1 MRHPD
6 FPVPPQTDS
15 FASWEA
21 SLRLAFARRGE
32 RTVLATCRH
41 QGPLRVQKA
50 LYPEGEGVCPAVMLH
65 PPAGIA
71 GGDVLDINIE
81 LGADAHAVLTTPG
94 ATKWYKS
101 LGRTAT
107 QRVAIR
113 AETGARL
120 DWVPQE
126 NIVFNQACPIIDL
139 TLDLA
144 PGATAIGWDATMLGR
159 HAAGE
164 SWAEGRIVLRTALR
178 CNGQPLWIE
187 SAAFD
192 AQSPVLNATTGM
204 AGFHVVGTLWAV
216 GEGATEALAESMAEH
231 LPYNDDL
238 RAGVT
243 CLTQDAPGLPNVLL
257 LRVLARRPED
267 ARALLAQTWLALR
280 EPMHGVAGRPLRLW
294 ST

>member
-1 MRHPD
+1 M
-6 FPVPPQTDS
+6 
-15 FASWEA
+15 
-21 SLRLAFARRGE
+21 
-32 RTVLATCRH
+32 
-41 QGPLRVQKA
+41 QKA
-50 LYPEGEGVCPAVMLH
+50 LYPEGEGVCHVVMLH

-71 GGDVLDINIE
+71 GGDVLDIDIE
-81 LGADAHAVLTTPG
+81 LGAGAHALLTTPG

-113 AETGARL
+113 VEEGARL
-120 DWVPQE
+120 DWLPQE
-126 NIVFNQACPIIDL
+126 NIVFNQACPVIDL

-144 PGATAIGWDATMLGR
+144 PGATAIGWDTTMLGR

-164 SWAEGRIVLRTALR
+164 SWGEGRIAMRTELR

-192 AQSPVLNATTGM
+192 AQSPVLNTTTGM

-216 GEGATEALAESMAEH
+216 GEGATEALAEAMAEH
-231 LPYNDDL
+231 LPYNDIL

-243 CLTQDAPGLPNVLL
+243 CLTQDIPGLPNVFL

-267 ARALLAQTWLALR
+267 ARALLSQTWLALR

-294 ST
+294 AT

>member
-6 FPVPPQTDS
+6 FPAPPRIDA
-15 FASWEA
+15 FACWEA
-21 SLRLAFARRGE
+21 TLRLAFARRGE
-32 RTVLATCRH
+32 RTVLASCRH

-50 LYPEGEGVCPAVMLH
+50 LYPEGEGVCHVVLLH

-71 GGDVLDINIE
+71 GGDVLDIGIE

-113 AETGARL
+113 LDAGARL
-120 DWVPQE
+120 DWLPQE

-144 PGATAIGWDATMLGR
+144 PGATAIGWDTTMLGR

-164 SWAEGRIVLRTALR
+164 SWQTGHVAMHTRLR
-178 CNGQPLWIE
+178 CEGQPLWIE
-187 SAAFD
+187 AAAFD
-192 AQSPVLNATTGM
+192 AQSPVLGATTGM

-216 GEGATEALAESMAEH
+216 GEGATEALAETLAEQ
-231 LPYNDDL
+231 LPYNDDI
-238 RAGVT
+238 RAGAT
-243 CLTQDAPGLPNVLL
+243 CLVQERPGRPSVLL
-257 LRVLARRPED
+257 LRVLARRPEA
-267 ARALLAQTWLALR
+267 ARALLSQTWLALR
-280 EPMHGVAGRPLRLW
+280 EPIHGVAGSPLRLW
-294 ST
+294 AT

>member
-6 FPVPPQTDS
+6 FPAPPRIDA
-15 FASWEA
+15 FACWEA
-21 SLRLAFARRGE
+21 TLRLAFARRGE
-32 RTVLATCRH
+32 RTVLASCRH

-50 LYPEGEGVCPAVMLH
+50 LYPEGEGVCHVVLLH

-71 GGDVLDINIE
+71 GGDVLDIGIE

-113 AETGARL
+113 LDAGARL
-120 DWVPQE
+120 DWLPQE

-144 PGATAIGWDATMLGR
+144 PGATAIGWDTTMLGR

-164 SWAEGRIVLRTALR
+164 SCQTGHVAMHTRLR
-178 CNGQPLWIE
+178 CEGQPLWIE
-187 SAAFD
+187 AAAFD
-192 AQSPVLNATTGM
+192 AQSPVLGAATGM

-216 GEGATEALAESMAEH
+216 GEGATEALAETLAEQ
-231 LPYNDDL
+231 LPYNDDI
-238 RAGVT
+238 RAGAT
-243 CLTQDAPGLPNVLL
+243 CLVQERPGRPSVLL
-257 LRVLARRPED
+257 LRVLARRPEA
-267 ARALLAQTWLALR
+267 ARALLSQTWLALR
-280 EPMHGVAGRPLRLW
+280 EPIHGVAGRPLRLW
-294 ST
+294 AT

>member
-1 MRHPD
+1 M
-6 FPVPPQTDS
+6 
-15 FASWEA
+15 
-21 SLRLAFARRGE
+21 
-32 RTVLATCRH
+32 LATCRH

-50 LYPEGEGVCPAVMLH
+50 LYPEGEGICHVVMLH

-71 GGDVLDINIE
+71 GGDVLDIDID
-81 LGADAHAVLTTPG
+81 LGAGAHAVLTTPG

-113 AETGARL
+113 VDEDARL
-120 DWVPQE
+120 DWLPQE

-144 PGATAIGWDATMLGR
+144 LGATAIGWDTTMLGR

-164 SWAEGRIVLRTALR
+164 SWAEGSIAMRTELR

-192 AQSPVLNATTGM
+192 AQSPLLNATTGM

-216 GEGATEALAESMAEH
+216 GEGATEALAETMAEH
-231 LPYNDDL
+231 LPYNDTL

-243 CLTQDAPGLPNVLL
+243 CLTHDVPGLPNVLL

-267 ARALLAQTWLALR
+267 ARALLSQTWLTLR
-280 EPMHGVAGRPLRLW
+280 EPIHGVAGRPLRLW

>member
-6 FPVPPQTDS
+6 FPVPPRIDAFS
-15 FASWEA
+15 SWEA
-21 SLRLAFARRGE
+21 TLRLAFARRGE
-32 RTVLATCRH
+32 RTVLASCRH

-50 LYPEGEGVCPAVMLH
+50 LYPEGEGVCHVVLLH

-71 GGDVLDINIE
+71 GGDVLDIGIG

-113 AETGARL
+113 LDAGARL
-120 DWVPQE
+120 DWLPQE

-144 PGATAIGWDATMLGR
+144 SGATAIGWDTTMLGR

-164 SWAEGRIVLRTALR
+164 SWQAGHIAMHTRLR
-178 CNGQPLWIE
+178 CEGQPLWIE
-187 SAAFD
+187 AAAFD
-192 AQSPVLNATTGM
+192 AQSPVLGATMGM

-216 GEGATEALAESMAEH
+216 GEGATEALAETLAEQ
-231 LPYNDDL
+231 LPYNDDI
-238 RAGVT
+238 RAGAT
-243 CLTQDAPGLPNVLL
+243 CLVQERSGRPNVLL
-257 LRVLARRPED
+257 LRVLARRPEA
-267 ARALLAQTWLALR
+267 ARALLSQTWLALR
-280 EPMHGVAGRPLRLW
+280 EPIHSVAGRPLRLW
-294 ST
+294 AT

>member
-6 FPVPPQTDS
+6 FPVPPQAAS

-21 SLRLAFARRGE
+21 SLRLAFARRGG
-32 RTVLATCRH
+32 RTVLASCRH

-50 LYPEGEGVCPAVMLH
+50 LYPEGEGVCHVVMLH
-65 PPAGIA
+65 PPACIA
-71 GGDVLDINIE
+71 GGDVLDIDIE

-113 AETGARL
+113 LDAGARL
-120 DWVPQE
+120 DWLPQE

-144 PGATAIGWDATMLGR
+144 PGATAIGWDTTMLGR

-164 SWAEGRIVLRTALR
+164 SWAEGNIAMRTDVR
-178 CNGQPLWIE
+178 SNGRPLWIE
-187 SAAFD
+187 AAAFD
-192 AQSPVLNATTGM
+192 AQSPMLNATTGM

-216 GEGATEALAESMAEH
+216 GEGATEALAEAMAEH

-243 CLTQDAPGLPNVLL
+243 CLTQDVPGLPNVLL
-257 LRVLARRPED
+257 LRILARRPED
-267 ARALLAQTWLALR
+267 ARTLLSQTWLALR
-280 EPMHGVAGRPLRLW
+280 EPIHGVAGRPLRLW
-294 ST
+294 AT

>member
-21 SLRLAFARRGE
+21 SLHLAFARRGE

-50 LYPEGEGVCPAVMLH
+50 LYPEGEGVCHAVMLH

-71 GGDVLDINIE
+71 GGDVLDIDIE

-113 AETGARL
+113 AEAGARL
-120 DWVPQE
+120 DWLPQE
-126 NIVFNQACPIIDL
+126 NIVFNQARPIIDL
-139 TLDLA
+139 TLDL
-144 PGATAIGWDATMLGR
+144 
-159 HAAGE
+159 
-164 SWAEGRIVLRTALR
+164 
-178 CNGQPLWIE
+178 
-187 SAAFD
+187 
-192 AQSPVLNATTGM
+192 
-204 AGFHVVGTLWAV
+204 
-216 GEGATEALAESMAEH
+216 
-231 LPYNDDL
+231 
-238 RAGVT
+238 
-243 CLTQDAPGLPNVLL
+243 APGLPNVLL

-267 ARALLAQTWLALR
+267 ARALLSQTWLALR

>member
-6 FPVPPQTDS
+6 FPVPPRIDA

-21 SLRLAFARRGE
+21 SLRLAFARRGG
-32 RTVLATCRH
+32 RTVLASCRH
-41 QGPLRVQKA
+41 RGPLRVQKA
-50 LYPEGEGVCPAVMLH
+50 LYPEGEGVCHVVLLH

-71 GGDVLDINIE
+71 GGDVLDIGIE

-101 LGRTAT
+101 PGRTAT
-107 QRVAIR
+107 QQVAIR
-113 AETGARL
+113 LDAGARL
-120 DWVPQE
+120 DWLPQE
-126 NIVFNQACPIIDL
+126 NIVFNQAHPVIDL

-144 PGATAIGWDATMLGR
+144 PGATAIGWDTTMLGR

-164 SWAEGRIVLRTALR
+164 SWQEGSIAMHTRLR
-178 CNGQPLWIE
+178 CEGQPLWIE
-187 SAAFD
+187 STAFD
-192 AQSPVLNATTGM
+192 AQSPVLGATTGM

-216 GEGATEALAESMAEH
+216 GEGVTEALAEALAEQ
-231 LPYNDDL
+231 LPYRDDL

-243 CLTQDAPGLPNVLL
+243 CLTQDAPGRPSVLL

-267 ARALLAQTWLALR
+267 ARVLLSKTWLALR
-280 EPMHGVAGRPLRLW
+280 EPIHGVAGRPLRLW
-294 ST
+294 AT

>member
-6 FPVPPQTDS
+6 FPVPPQAAS

-21 SLRLAFARRGE
+21 SLRLAFARREE

-50 LYPEGEGVCPAVMLH
+50 LYPEGEGICHVVMLH

-71 GGDVLDINIE
+71 GGDVLDIDID
-81 LGADAHAVLTTPG
+81 LGAGAHAVLTTPG

-113 AETGARL
+113 VDEDARL
-120 DWVPQE
+120 DWLPQE

-144 PGATAIGWDATMLGR
+144 PGATAIGWDTTMLGR

-164 SWAEGRIVLRTALR
+164 SWAEGSIAMRTELR

-192 AQSPVLNATTGM
+192 AQSPLLNATTGM

-216 GEGATEALAESMAEH
+216 GEGATEALAETMAEH
-231 LPYNDDL
+231 LPYNDTL

-243 CLTQDAPGLPNVLL
+243 CLTHDVPGLPNVLL

-267 ARALLAQTWLALR
+267 ARALLSQTWLTLR
-280 EPMHGVAGRPLRLW
+280 EPIHGVAGRPLRLW
-294 ST
+294 AT

>member
-6 FPVPPQTDS
+6 FPVPPQAAS

-21 SLRLAFARRGE
+21 SLRLAFARREE

-50 LYPEGEGVCPAVMLH
+50 LYPEGEGICHVVMLH

-71 GGDVLDINIE
+71 GGDVLDIDID
-81 LGADAHAVLTTPG
+81 LGAGAHAVLTTPG

-113 AETGARL
+113 VDEDARL
-120 DWVPQE
+120 DWLPQE

-144 PGATAIGWDATMLGR
+144 LGATAIGWDTTMLGR

-164 SWAEGRIVLRTALR
+164 SWAEGSIAMRTELR

-192 AQSPVLNATTGM
+192 AQSPLLNATTGM

-216 GEGATEALAESMAEH
+216 GEGATEALAETMAEH
-231 LPYNDDL
+231 LPYNDTL

-243 CLTQDAPGLPNVLL
+243 CLTHDVPGLPNVLL

-267 ARALLAQTWLALR
+267 ARALLSQTWLTLR
-280 EPMHGVAGRPLRLW
+280 EPIHGVAGRPLRLW

>member
-50 LYPEGEGVCPAVMLH
+50 LYPEGEGVCHAVMLH

-164 SWAEGRIVLRTALR
+164 SWSEGRIVLRTALR

-216 GEGATEALAESMAEH
+216 GEGATDGPAVAYLKVRPARGRH
-231 LPYNDDL
+231 LPHARCARPAKRFVAA
-238 RAGVT
+238 RACTPARRCT
-243 CLTQDAPGLPNVLL
+243 CLVGPD
-257 LRVLARRPED
+257 
-267 ARALLAQTWLALR
+267 
-280 EPMHGVAGRPLRLW
+280 VAGAARTDAWRSGPSAAALVYM
-294 ST
+294 TAT